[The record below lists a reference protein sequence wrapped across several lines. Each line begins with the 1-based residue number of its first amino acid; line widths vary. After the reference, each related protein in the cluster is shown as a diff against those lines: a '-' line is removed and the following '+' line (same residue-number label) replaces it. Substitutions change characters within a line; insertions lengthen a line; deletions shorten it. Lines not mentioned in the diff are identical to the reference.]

1 MDRKRS
7 GIIGTG
13 FIGGV
18 HAAAVR
24 AAGGVVQGRRV
35 RQPGAGPATPS
46 NAWHAEHTADSGLDL
61 VARDDVD
68 VVHICTPNATHAE
81 LAHAAIAAGK
91 AVVCEKP
98 LAINPDSA
106 TSLVDQAAAAGW

>member
-1 MDRKRS
+1 MDRIRS

-24 AAGGVVQGRRV
+24 ATGGVVQAVRPPPRRRPSTPGRLAR
-35 RQPGAGPATPS
+35 RD
-46 NAWHAEHTADSGLDL
+46 TANSGLDL
-61 VARDDVD
+61 IARDDVD

-98 LAINPDSA
+98 LAINPTAEQS
-106 TSLVDQAAAAGW
+106 G

>member
-1 MDRKRS
+1 MDRIRS

-24 AAGGVVQGRRV
+24 AAGGVVQAV
-35 RQPGAGPATPS
+35 AFATPEEARS
-46 NAWHAEHTADSGLDL
+46 AADAWHAEHTANSGLDL
-61 VARDDVD
+61 IDRDDID

-81 LAHAAIAAGK
+81 LAHAAPREQG
-91 AVVCEKP
+91 P
-98 LAINPDSA
+98 L
-106 TSLVDQAAAAGW
+106 

>member
-1 MDRKRS
+1 MDRIRS

-24 AAGGVVQGRRV
+24 AAGGVVQAV
-35 RQPGAGPATPS
+35 ASATPEGAQ
-46 NAWHAEHTADSGLDL
+46 NAAAAWHAEHTANSGLDL
-61 VARDDVD
+61 IARDDID

-81 LAHAAIAAGK
+81 LAHAAMPPAR
-91 AVVCEKP
+91 P
-98 LAINPDSA
+98 SSA
-106 TSLVDQAAAAGW
+106 RNRWRSIPTAQPVWLIRPPQRVW